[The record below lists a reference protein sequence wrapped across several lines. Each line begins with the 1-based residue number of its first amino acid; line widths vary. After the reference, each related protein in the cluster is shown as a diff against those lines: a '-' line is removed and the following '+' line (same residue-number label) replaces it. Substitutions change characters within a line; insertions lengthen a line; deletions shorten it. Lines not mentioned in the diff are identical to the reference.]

1 MQVSWENLIA
11 HIRGCTACPLH
22 EGRTCAVPGEGNLN
36 ARLMF
41 IGEGPGKQED
51 LQGRPFV
58 GPAGQLLT
66 QMIRAIGLER
76 KDVYIANIVKCRPP
90 FNRAPTR
97 EEAEACLPY
106 LRAQVALLRP
116 RILVALGAT
125 AARHII
131 DASVRITL
139 DHGVWTR
146 KGAFWLIP
154 TFHPA
159 ALLRDPEKKKAAW
172 EDFKTIRDK
181 LNDLDAHPERE
192 TKEDGREKKEVRQAQ
207 ERMF

>member
-1 MQVSWENLIA
+1 MQDSWENLMTRIK
-11 HIRGCTACPLH
+11 GCTGCPLH
-22 EGRTCAVPGEGNLN
+22 DGRTCVVPGEGSYKS
-36 ARLMF
+36 RLMF

-66 QMIRAIGLER
+66 QMICAIGLER

-90 FNRAPTR
+90 FNRVPTR
-97 EEAEACLPY
+97 EEAEACLPF
-106 LRAQVALLRP
+106 LREQVAFLRP
-116 RILVALGAT
+116 RIIVALGAT

-131 DASVRITL
+131 SPSIRITL

-146 KGAFWLIP
+146 RGAFWLVP

-159 ALLRDPEKKKAAW
+159 ALLRDPEKKKDAW
-172 EDFKTIRDK
+172 EDFKSIRDR
-181 LNDLDAHPERE
+181 LNNPDTPTEQE
-192 TKEDGREKKEVRQAQ
+192 TKEDERGEKEVRQAQ

>member
-1 MQVSWENLIA
+1 MQGSWENLIA
-11 HIRGCTACPLH
+11 RIGECTVCPLY
-22 EGRTCAVPGEGNLN
+22 EGRTCVVPGEGSYKT
-36 ARLMF
+36 RLMF

-76 KDVYIANIVKCRPP
+76 NDVYIANIVKCRPP

-97 EEAEACLPY
+97 EEAQACLPF
-106 LRAQVALLRP
+106 LREQVAFLRP

-131 DASVRITL
+131 SPSVRITL

-146 KGAFWLIP
+146 RGAFWLIP

-159 ALLRDPEKKKAAW
+159 ALLRDPEKKKDAW
-172 EDFKTIRDK
+172 EDFKSIRDK
-181 LNDLDAHPERE
+181 LNSLDAPEERE
-192 TKEDGREKKEVRQAQ
+192 TKEECQRS
-207 ERMF
+207 

>member
-1 MQVSWENLIA
+1 MQGSWESLA
-11 HIRGCTACPLH
+11 EHMRGCANCPLH
-22 EGRTCAVPGEGNLN
+22 ERRTSVVPGEGSLQ

-41 IGEGPGKQED
+41 IGEGPGEQED

-66 QMIRAIGLER
+66 QMIQAIGLER

-125 AARHII
+125 AASHII
-131 DASVRITL
+131 DPSVRITR
-139 DHGVWTR
+139 DHGKWFP

-159 ALLRDPEKKKAAW
+159 ALLRDTDKKRAAW
-172 EDFKTIRDK
+172 EDFKSIRDK
-181 LNDLDAHPERE
+181 LNNLDAAQQHDIEE
-192 TKEDGREKKEVRQAQ
+192 AKHEKEEVRQTQ
-207 ERMF
+207 ERML